1 MNIKRGDLF
10 VAAIDPTVGREI
22 SKTRPVLIVSNDQ
35 NNRFSATVTILLI
48 TSGSL
53 EKIYP
58 FEILLPA
65 GTGNLPKDSK
75 VKADQIR
82 TLDKIRLLKK
92 IGVLGNREMRLA
104 EKAMAVHLALSLDP
118 ASGRD

>member
-1 MNIKRGDLF
+1 MDIRRGDIF
-10 VAAIDPTVGREI
+10 VAALDPVVGREM

-35 NNRFSATVTILLI
+35 NNRFSATVTILPI

-53 EKIYP
+53 DKVYP

-82 TLDKIRLLKK
+82 TLDKTRLLKR
-92 IGVLGNREMRLA
+92 IGSLGDGEMRLA
-104 EKAMAVHLALSLDP
+104 EKAMGIHLAMSLDP
-118 ASGRD
+118 ACYQD